1 MVAAPRSTR
10 GKGRSACVSLLN
22 FLVAFLPVIAG
33 STAVRYLSLF
43 RSTVSFVSSSICFS
57 GYDQMGTEEIDS
69 QEENKFEGLS
79 TTFLEPLECAVCS

>member
-1 MVAAPRSTR
+1 M
-10 GKGRSACVSLLN
+10 SLLN

-69 QEENKFEGLS
+69 QEENKFEGWKSTFDWVMKQHIEVETLS
-79 TTFLEPLECAVCS
+79 AFPLPARR